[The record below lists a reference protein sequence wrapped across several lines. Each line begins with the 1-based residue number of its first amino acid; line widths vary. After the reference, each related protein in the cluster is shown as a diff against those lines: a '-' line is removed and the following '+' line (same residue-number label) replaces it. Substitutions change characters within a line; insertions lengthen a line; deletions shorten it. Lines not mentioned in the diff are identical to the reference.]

1 MNRASYNAHMARHT
15 REPAPATDTL
25 TLRLTVADRDLLDRL
40 VTLRSAELAHEGIEV
55 TAASL
60 VRGLIRREA
69 AARGIEA
76 KEPPPAPERP
86 KPSRPAGAPDP
97 DEVRAAIDKAV
108 KGGKSA
114 AEIAR
119 SAGLDPSQ
127 LSRFRGGKGGL
138 AEDKLAKLA
147 KVVEK
152 MK

>member
-1 MNRASYNAHMARHT
+1 MARHT
-15 REPAPATDTL
+15 REPTPATDTL

-40 VTLRSAELAHEGIEV
+40 VKMRSADLAHEGIEV

-76 KEPPPAPERP
+76 TEPTPAPERT

-97 DEVRAAIDKAV
+97 DEVRAAVDKAV
-108 KGGKSA
+108 KGGTSA

-119 SAGLDPSQ
+119 RADLDASQ

-138 AEDKLAKLA
+138 AEDRLAKLA
-147 KVVEK
+147 KAVEK
-152 MK
+152 LK